1 MRMAVNVNVR
11 VRERVGTGEREGQ
24 EGKRINS
31 LFLSGQNTE
40 HIYKLSQAP
49 PPHFLYLFTG
59 IHSDKLIMPVKVYH
73 SSYRCLKECPCFSR
87 VFSFLIPEDR

>member
-40 HIYKLSQAP
+40 HRTRFSNPTYP
-49 PPHFLYLFTG
+49 PA
-59 IHSDKLIMPVKVYH
+59 D
-73 SSYRCLKECPCFSR
+73 
-87 VFSFLIPEDR
+87 